1 MRRGGLWGN
10 MGELFRPLSS
20 LQLCF
25 GVDLSLS
32 IPSFLL
38 ASGMLTVVTGNK
50 PRGQGTKGAGGT
62 YSGGGTGLVLL
73 SNKTYSLTMG
83 RLSFSPTIHFNFGTS
98 Y

>member
-10 MGELFRPLSS
+10 MGELFRPLPS

-62 YSGGGTGLVLL
+62 YGGGGTGLVLL
-73 SNKTYSLTMG
+73 SNKTYSLT
-83 RLSFSPTIHFNFGTS
+83 IHGETFILP
-98 Y
+98 YHPL